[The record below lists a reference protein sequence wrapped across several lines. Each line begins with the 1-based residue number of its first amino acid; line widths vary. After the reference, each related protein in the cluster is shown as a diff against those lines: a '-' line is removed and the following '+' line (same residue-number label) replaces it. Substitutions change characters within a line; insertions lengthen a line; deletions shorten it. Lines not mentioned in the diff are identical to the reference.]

1 MPGQGQNPEYGRP
14 GNPFGSTYN
23 KDALGDILDYIS
35 SVHGNHDVTPRS
47 WESIEEQW
55 RGPGLAPDARGQTL
69 GSNWY
74 QLPDHVRDLMRNHPL
89 ETSWDSLQQALSQ
102 WSGGR
107 STSGYMWGG
116 NPADLKNMQH
126 VLDDVGNRMSVN
138 SGMGEVLT
146 QLMIQAMM
154 RYGSPEQKSQWSFL
168 QAPEQL

>member
-1 MPGQGQNPEYGRP
+1 
-14 GNPFGSTYN
+14 
-23 KDALGDILDYIS
+23 
-35 SVHGNHDVTPRS
+35 
-47 WESIEEQW
+47 
-55 RGPGLAPDARGQTL
+55 
-69 GSNWY
+69 
-74 QLPDHVRDLMRNHPL
+74 
-89 ETSWDSLQQALSQ
+89 
-102 WSGGR
+102 
-107 STSGYMWGG
+107 MWGG